1 MRFLTK
7 IFNLNDP
14 GWGRG
19 QGGGGNEPPRR
30 PPQGNGPPDLDQVWR
45 DVTSRISGLFGGK
58 RGGGNNGGPIGG
70 GGPSPR
76 QSKIGLGV
84 IVVVSLAIWLASGFF
99 IVQEGQVAVITQ
111 FGKYNSTSQAGF
123 QWRVPAPIQS
133 HEMVNLSQL
142 RTFEVGFRG
151 NARNR
156 VLPESL
162 MLTDDENIVDVQFV
176 VQYRLRADGAPD
188 YLFKTKDPDES
199 VRQVSQSA
207 MREVVGTRSM
217 DFVLY
222 EGRTAVAAEVQKQM
236 QQILDRYQTGIQLS
250 SVAIQNVQP
259 PEPVQAAF
267 DDAVKAGQDLER
279 QINEGQAYRNQ
290 IVPLADGQ
298 SSRMLEQAEG
308 YRARVVGAAV
318 GDAARFTSVL
328 AEYRKAPEV
337 LRERMYLETM
347 QQMFANA
354 SKILVDTAGSNNMLY
369 LPLDKITQQAAQG
382 AMRPNPLANTPVQ
395 PNAPTPLAQ
404 PAPLTR
410 PTPAPN
416 NTLTRD
422 RGSR

>member
-1 MRFLTK
+1 MLLVSLLLPRKTMRSLTK

-45 DVTSRISGLFGGK
+45 DFNNRLGGLFGGK
-58 RGGGNNGGPIGG
+58 RGGGKNGGPLSS

-84 IVVVSLAIWLASGFF
+84 IVAVS
-99 IVQEGQVAVITQ
+99 TQ
-111 FGKYNSTSQAGF
+111 FGNYKSTAQAGF
-123 QWRVPAPIQS
+123 QWRIPAPIQS

-199 VRQVSQSA
+199 VRQASQSA

-236 QQILDRYQTGIQLS
+236 QQILDRYQTGIQVS

-267 DDAVKAGQDLER
+267 DDAVKAGQDRER

-290 IVPLADGQ
+290 IVPLAAGQ

-308 YRARVVGAAV
+308 YRARVVGNAV

-328 AEYRKAPEV
+328 GEYRKAPEV

-347 QQMFANA
+347 QQMYSNA
-354 SKILVDTAGSNNMLY
+354 SKILVDTSGSNNMLY

-382 AMRPNPLANTPVQ
+382 AQRINPMANTPVQ
-395 PNAPTPLAQ
+395 TNAPNPLTQ
-404 PAPLTR
+404 TSPLTR
-410 PTPAPN
+410 PAAPGPI